1 MIRKFISRMLNIRN
15 KNKHRVEM
23 MRLIIGGSPISKWK
37 IGDVDRVLTG
47 NLPKI

>member
-1 MIRKFISRMLNIRN
+1 MLNITN
-15 KNKHRVEM
+15 KNRHRVEM

-37 IGDVDRVLTG
+37 IGDVDRVLIG